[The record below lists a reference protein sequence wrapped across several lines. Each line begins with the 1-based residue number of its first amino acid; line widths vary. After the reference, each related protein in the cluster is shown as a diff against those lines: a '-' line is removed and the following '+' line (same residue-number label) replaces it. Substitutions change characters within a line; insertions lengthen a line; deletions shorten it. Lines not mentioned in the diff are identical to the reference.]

1 MKNVATKV
9 EGNMLWIGVNLD
21 DKQGPT
27 KSGKAITVAD
37 TEGYRNVPGTI
48 KHGFKLHVYE
58 RQEKKAS

>member
-9 EGNMLWIGVNLD
+9 EGDMLWIGVRLT

-27 KSGKAITVAD
+27 KSGKSITVAD
-37 TEGYRNVPGTI
+37 TEGYRNVPGSS

-58 RQEKKAS
+58 RLEKAA